1 MGTTAKRCASCRLEE
16 MGKVRIGS
24 AGGQLHD
31 PSGVQGTLVAKGT
44 YIDELGRTRDAGS
57 GAIVMPGFRRIPPA
71 ADMTYVERLER
82 HNAQLEAENNELRVQ
97 ARSLQSS
104 KRAASDLAE
113 RLQEEK
119 NMLMEELDRLRAK
132 VAVTEDESRSHEI
145 TSMFLKHDNE
155 NLNYQIAQI
164 SGQNAALATGLI
176 GNPMDPK
183 AGMLA
188 SAHSLSQEGSEHFK
202 QH

>member
-57 GAIVMPGFRRIPPA
+57 NAIVMPGYRRIPPA

-82 HNAQLEAENNELRVQ
+82 HNAQLDAENKELRV
-97 ARSLQSS
+97 ANGSLKSAKSS
-104 KRAASDLAE
+104 LSSRVADLEKDRAML
-113 RLQEEK
+113 LEE
-119 NMLMEELDRLRAK
+119 MDRLRAA
-132 VAVTEDESRSHEI
+132 VAYT
-145 TSMFLKHDNE
+145 
-155 NLNYQIAQI
+155 
-164 SGQNAALATGLI
+164 
-176 GNPMDPK
+176 
-183 AGMLA
+183 
-188 SAHSLSQEGSEHFK
+188 
-202 QH
+202 